1 MSVPHVAVIMA
12 GGAGE
17 RFWPASHGGRPK
29 QLLRLLSDKT
39 MIEDAVARIEP
50 LIPPDRVFI
59 ALGADIEELARRE
72 LSAYTTLNLIVEPE
86 RRNTTAC
93 LALAHAQI
101 SARFGDHVCAVL
113 TADHVI
119 RPESRFREQVARAL
133 QLAEAG
139 ENFVLMGM
147 RPTRPETGY
156 GYIEEATLLG
166 RHADGNAFAV
176 ASFKEK
182 PDIRTAMRYLA
193 DGKHFWNSG
202 MFFWHSRVFDGAVR
216 SFVPEIGA
224 HLDSLG
230 AQSGETLRRTFGSF
244 PSIPVDVAIMER
256 APNLCVLEAD
266 FHWDDIGSWT
276 ALERLHEPGTD
287 GNVFVGPSAAHDC
300 TSTIAF
306 VESTNGAPPPQVAL
320 LGLKDVVV
328 AVSDGR
334 VLVAAKD
341 RAQDVK
347 AVLAR
352 LRESDT

>member
-1 MSVPHVAVIMA
+1 MSVQHVAVIMA

-59 ALGADIEELARRE
+59 VLGADIEELARRE
-72 LSAYTTLNLIVEPE
+72 LSAYPSLNLIVEPT

-101 SARFGDHVCAVL
+101 SAKFGDHVCAVL

-119 RPESRFREQVARAL
+119 RPEARFREQVARAL
-133 QLAEAG
+133 SLAEPA

-156 GYIEEATLLG
+156 GYIEEASLIEG
-166 RHADGNAFAV
+166 HPDGNAYDV
-176 ASFKEK
+176 ASFREK

-202 MFFWHSRVFDGAVR
+202 MFFWHSRVFENALR
-216 SFVPEIGA
+216 EFVPAIGE
-224 HLDSLG
+224 HLSQVGTMTGESLQ
-230 AQSGETLRRTFGSF
+230 AAFEAF

-256 APNLCVLEAD
+256 APNLRVLEAD

-276 ALERLHEPGTD
+276 ALERLHEPGAD
-287 GNVFVGPSAAHDC
+287 GNVFVGPSAAHEC

-306 VESTNGAPPPQVAL
+306 VESMNGAPPPQVAL

-328 AVSDGR
+328 AVSGGR
-334 VLVAAKD
+334 ILVAAKD
-341 RAQDVK
+341 RVQDVK

-352 LRESDT
+352 LQKGDE